1 MTEIIAKLLS
11 LILLIPL
18 KENSVN
24 KSDINILKEL
34 KKYDDERQHENEDE
48 DHWTDSTWYI
58 FLVYTLGVGTGIMGV
73 FTYQAYQYLQ

>member
-11 LILLIPL
+11 FILLIPL

-24 KSDINILKEL
+24 KPDIILEEL
-34 KKYDDERQHENEDE
+34 NEDE

-58 FLVYTLGVGTGIMGV
+58 FLVYALGVGTGAMGV

>member
-1 MTEIIAKLLS
+1 MEIIAKLLS
-11 LILLIPL
+11 FILLIPL

-34 KKYDDERQHENEDE
+34 KKYDDEHQHENEDE

-58 FLVYTLGVGTGIMGV
+58 FLVYTLGVGTGAMGV